1 MLFYMLMVTF
11 SVSDE
16 TIQGNFKSIE
26 KSLKQVKGDVENCK
40 KSSMEGD
47 KFPEVMEISLL
58 CQLSN
63 ALILSH
69 ICIYNP

>member
-1 MLFYMLMVTF
+1 MLFYMLMITF

-58 CQLSN
+58 LSTIRCTQIISYMY
-63 ALILSH
+63 L
-69 ICIYNP
+69 

>member
-1 MLFYMLMVTF
+1 MLFYMLMIIF

-58 CQLSN
+58 LSTIRCTQIISYMY
-63 ALILSH
+63 L
-69 ICIYNP
+69 

>member
-47 KFPEVMEISLL
+47 KFPEVMEISLHAIK
-58 CQLSN
+58 CTQ
-63 ALILSH
+63 LILY
-69 ICIYNP
+69 IYL